1 MDSVCLAAVCLLEVC
16 LLMFVTDYTMHLL
29 DHVKKIHFIGCGG
42 SGMYPL
48 IQILTAKGYDISGSD
63 VLDGS
68 IIRSEREMG
77 VKVSLGHAADNV
89 IGSDL
94 VVYSAAIAKDNVELN
109 AAASYGIPTVER
121 SVLLGYVS
129 RLYKDSICVSG
140 THGKTT
146 TTSMI
151 TTALELAGRD
161 PSAVIG
167 GKLPLI
173 GGYGKA
179 GSGQSV
185 VIEACE
191 YHETFLH
198 LTCAVGVILNIDN
211 DHLEYYGTMGKLKLA
226 FQKFAL
232 LSRTV
237 VFNMDDKNTMD
248 VVNSIDRPVLSFG
261 IEEEARFRAVNIGE
275 YKPGF
280 FEFDVLELGEHFAHI
295 KLGVPGYHNI
305 YNALA
310 MCAVCRFVGLTVE
323 QCADAALNF
332 KGAGRRFE
340 VYGECNG
347 ALVIDDYAHHPT
359 ELRATLNTAKE
370 MGYKRLIAVH
380 QPFTYSRTKMLFND
394 FVDVL
399 KIPDITV
406 LTPIMGSR
414 EPNDPTITSAKLAAQ
429 IPGSVLV
436 DSLEAAADWVKQNAR
451 EGDLVITLGCGDI
464 YKASKMMVAD
474 NNK

>member
-1 MDSVCLAAVCLLEVC
+1 MMHPTENIRHFLRPGVRVHMAGIGGVSMCALAEV
-16 LLMFVTDYTMHLL
+16 L
-29 DHVKKIHFIGCGG
+29 K
-42 SGMYPL
+42 GMGL
-48 IQILTAKGYDISGSD
+48 NVQGSD
-63 VLDGS
+63 MTDSDTVKHL
-68 IIRSEREMG
+68 RSVG
-77 VKVSLGHAADNV
+77 IPVTIGHSADNLQNC
-89 IGSDL
+89 DL
-94 VVYSAAIAKDNVELN
+94 VIRTAAIHDSNPEIAG
-109 AAASYGIPTVER
+109 AIARGIPVYER
-121 SVLLGYVS
+121 AQGWGAIMQAYRNAL
-129 RLYKDSICVSG
+129 CVSG

-173 GGYGKA
+173 NGYGKA
-179 GSGQSV
+179 GKGDDI
-185 VIEACE
+185 VIESCE
-191 YHETFLH
+191 FAETFLK
-198 LTCAVGVILNIDN
+198 LTPYLSVVLNIDN
-211 DHLEYYGTMGKLKLA
+211 DHLDYYGSMGEL
-226 FQKFAL
+226 KFAFKRFAL
-232 LSRTV
+232 MTQ
-237 VFNMDDKNTMD
+237 FMIFANADDKNTMD
-248 VVNSIDRPVLSFG
+248 VMYTLDRRVRTFG
-261 IEEEARFRAVNIGE
+261 IKNDGDYQALNVNE

-280 FEFDVLELGEHFAHI
+280 FEFDLKEWSKITGHI
-295 KLGVPGYHNI
+295 RLAVPGYHNI

-323 QCADAALNF
+323 QCAEAALNF

-347 ALVIDDYAHHPT
+347 ALVVDDYAHHPT
-359 ELRATLNTAKE
+359 ELRATITTAKE
-370 MGYKRLIAVH
+370 MGYKRLIVVH

-429 IPGSVLV
+429 IPGAVLV
-436 DSLEAAADWVKQNAR
+436 DGLKEAADWVKQNAQP
-451 EGDLVITLGCGDI
+451 GDLVLTLGCGDI
-464 YKASKMMVAD
+464 YKAGKMMVAD
-474 NNK
+474 AQ

>member
-1 MDSVCLAAVCLLEVC
+1 
-16 LLMFVTDYTMHLL
+16 
-29 DHVKKIHFIGCGG
+29 
-42 SGMYPL
+42 MYKR
-48 IQILTAKGYDISGSD
+48 Q
-63 VLDGS
+63 
-68 IIRSEREMG
+68 
-77 VKVSLGHAADNV
+77 VSLGHSADNV
-89 IGSDL
+89 IGTDL

-109 AAASYGIPTVER
+109 AADSYGIPTVER

-173 GGYGKA
+173 NGYGKA
-179 GSGQSV
+179 GKGDDI

-191 YHETFLH
+191 YSETFLK
-198 LTCAVGVILNIDN
+198 LTPYLSVVLNIDN
-211 DHLEYYGTMGKLKLA
+211 DHLDYYGSMGEL
-226 FQKFAL
+226 KFAFKRFAL
-232 LSRTV
+232 MTQ
-237 VFNMDDKNTMD
+237 FMIFANADDKNTMD
-248 VVNSIDRPVLSFG
+248 VMYTLDRRVRTFG
-261 IEEEARFRAVNIGE
+261 IENDGDYRAINVQE

-280 FEFDVLELGEHFAHI
+280 FEFDLKEWGKITGHI
-295 KLGVPGYHNI
+295 RLSVPGRHNV

-310 MCAVCRFVGLTVE
+310 MCAVCRFVG
-323 QCADAALNF
+323 QCAEAALNF

-340 VYGECNG
+340 LYGECNG
-347 ALVIDDYAHHPT
+347 AVVVDDYAHHPT
-359 ELRATLNTAKE
+359 EIRATLNTARE

-394 FVDVL
+394 FVDVF

-406 LTPIMGSR
+406 ITPIMGSR
-414 EPNDPTITSAKLAAQ
+414 EPNDPSITSAKLAAQ
-429 IPGSVLV
+429 IPNSVLV
-436 DSLEAAADWVKQNAR
+436 DSLEAAAQWVKDNAR

-464 YKASKMMVAD
+464 YKASKMMV
-474 NNK
+474 K